1 VSAILYLID
10 SQIKVIEELYEIAQG
25 TFWDPDDPCYNR
37 NVIRLLSSPIHKG
50 KTLRVL
56 SAAFEIVLSERRAY
70 AEKFKGLKENGRKT
84 QSMVCYI
91 CFPR

>member
-10 SQIKVIEELYEIAQG
+10 SQIKVVEELYEMAQG
-25 TFWDPDDPCYNR
+25 TFWDPHDPCYNR

-50 KTLRVL
+50 KAFQII

-70 AEKFKGLKENGRKT
+70 AEKFERLKESGRKT
-84 QSMVCYI
+84 QAMVCYI
-91 CFPR
+91 YFTR